1 MIVFLSVI
9 SLFVPGLLA
18 AAFLLRFFQLPEKN
32 LLAVTLAFPLG
43 CGLLS
48 LILFFSYFAAGAN
61 GPGLTLILGALMT
74 LAFAALLW
82 PEGSSGAARFKTLF
96 ASLSES
102 VSRPCRAWLKQ
113 ASTLKALRAHERNA
127 FLFQTAVLSLLLIVL
142 IHYWFYFWGQISWNA
157 QGGWDARYFWKL
169 KARFFFRD
177 PSEWLG
183 MFSPVPGDWSH
194 PDYPLMLPGSFA
206 WTWIITGRETLISP
220 VLVSLGF
227 SLSLAGIIFWYLR
240 SFVSFSSACLMA
252 AFLMTVSMWRF
263 WSTTL
268 YADIPLTFFMTAA
281 GIFLVLALR
290 SRNILLLIPS
300 GICAGLSLWT
310 KDEGLLFSGW
320 LFLLI
325 VLTHGLRTPSLK
337 SVLRA
342 AGYYFAGLAL
352 PLLAVIMI
360 KGFLG
365 TTGGQYLGSGR
376 SLTDFLGLIFGN
388 FEKSKLIAAVFGV
401 FAVNA
406 AQWNG
411 LWILTVLAGIAGGR
425 KAFEDSRWVFFALVL
440 LLWSGYFLILHVT
453 PLDLR
458 FQIETALLR
467 IMSHA
472 MGFAVLFTGE
482 ALFRKD
488 SGNRVTP

>member
-1 MIVFLSVI
+1 MISFLTALSI
-9 SLFVPGLLA
+9 LVPGLLSA
-18 AAFLLRFFQLPEKN
+18 AALLKRFKLPCAG
-32 LLAVTLAFPLG
+32 LLTAVLAFPMG

-48 LILFFSYFAAGAN
+48 LILFFSFLAGGSN
-61 GPGLTLILGALMT
+61 GPALTLILAALASLT
-74 LAFAALLW
+74 FAILLW
-82 PEGSSGAARFKTLF
+82 PESGFTAAAIKQKINNYAKSLSDSCGAWLQKAAQFKTLS
-96 ASLSES
+96 A
-102 VSRPCRAWLKQ
+102 
-113 ASTLKALRAHERNA
+113 TERNLFLIHAGA
-127 FLFQTAVLSLLLIVL
+127 FAVLIVVL
-142 IHYWFYFWGQISWNA
+142 IHYWVYFWGQVSWSA
-157 QGGWDARYFWKL
+157 LGGWDARYFWKL
-169 KARFFFRD
+169 KARFFYRD

-183 MFSPVPGDWSH
+183 MFSPVPGSWSH

-206 WTWIITGRETLISP
+206 WAWIITGRETLISP
-220 VLVSLGF
+220 IIVSLGF
-227 SLSLAGIIFWYLR
+227 SLSLIGLVFWYLK
-240 SFVSFSSACLMA
+240 SYVAWSAACLGS

-290 SRNILLLIPS
+290 LRDSAFLIPA
-300 GICAGLSLWT
+300 GLFAGLSLWT

-320 LFLLI
+320 LLLLI
-325 VLTHGLRTPSLK
+325 VFTQWQITKNPKTTLHA
-337 SVLRA
+337 A
-342 AGYYFAGLAL
+342 AGFFAALLL
-352 PLLAVIMI
+352 PLSAVILI

-376 SLTDFLGLIFGN
+376 TLSDFLNLVFGN
-388 FEKSKLIAAVFGV
+388 FEKTKLIGAVFGI
-401 FAVNA
+401 FAVNH

-411 LWILTVLAGIAGGR
+411 LWILAALAGIAGGK
-425 KAFEDSRWVFFALVL
+425 KAFEDSRWIFAVLIL

-472 MGFAVLFTGE
+472 MGFGVLFLGE
-482 ALFRKD
+482 ALFRK
-488 SGNRVTP
+488 NTPARVTP